1 MENASAKFLFY
12 PPGHPYPQ
20 RSIKHCMVFE
30 RRTSIMATFEKT
42 IFINAPVGKVYEYTI
57 NPENWSHFYNG
68 LSEAESVHGKGEVGT
83 IVKSSYSMMGMH
95 FPITIEVT
103 ESQLT
108 ADGAIWKGN
117 ITGSFPT
124 KQTSRYI
131 AKDGG
136 TELTFD
142 IDSVPPE
149 TLFTKIL
156 DKLVTDKMEENS
168 TQHTLENIK
177 AICESAQ

>member
-1 MENASAKFLFY
+1 MKTNRKSVRISVAENVS
-12 PPGHPYPQ
+12 
-20 RSIKHCMVFE
+20 
-30 RRTSIMATFEKT
+30 
-42 IFINAPVGKVYEYTI
+42 
-57 NPENWSHFYNG
+57 
-68 LSEAESVHGKGEVGT
+68 GKGEVGT
-83 IVKSSYSMMGMH
+83 IVKSSYSMMGIH
-95 FPITIEVT
+95 FPIIIEVT

-108 ADGAIWKGN
+108 DEGAIWKGN

-124 KQTSRYI
+124 KQTSHYV
-131 AKDGG
+131 AKDNG

>member
-1 MENASAKFLFY
+1 
-12 PPGHPYPQ
+12 
-20 RSIKHCMVFE
+20 
-30 RRTSIMATFEKT
+30 MATFEKT
-42 IFINAPVGKVYEYTI
+42 IFINAPVEKVYEYTN

-68 LSEAESVHGKGEVGT
+68 LSEPESISGKGEVGT
-83 IVKSSYSMMGMH
+83 IVKSSYSMMGIH

-103 ESQLT
+103 ESKRT
-108 ADGAIWKGN
+108 DDGGAIWSGS

-124 KQTSRYI
+124 KQISRYV

-177 AICESAQ
+177 AICES

>member
-1 MENASAKFLFY
+1 
-12 PPGHPYPQ
+12 
-20 RSIKHCMVFE
+20 
-30 RRTSIMATFEKT
+30 MATFEKT
-42 IFINAPVGKVYEYTI
+42 IFINAPVQKVYEYTI

-68 LSEAESVHGKGEVGT
+68 LAEPESISGKGEVGT
-83 IVKSSYSMMGMH
+83 IDKSGYSLMGIH

-103 ESQLT
+103 ECQLT
-108 ADGAIWKGN
+108 DDGAIWSGN
-117 ITGSFPT
+117 TTGSFPT
-124 KQTSRYI
+124 KQTSRYA

-168 TQHTLENIK
+168 AQHTLENIK

>member
-1 MENASAKFLFY
+1 
-12 PPGHPYPQ
+12 
-20 RSIKHCMVFE
+20 
-30 RRTSIMATFEKT
+30 MATFEKT
-42 IFINAPVGKVYEYTI
+42 IFINAPVEKVYEYTI

-83 IVKSSYSMMGMH
+83 IVKLSYSMMGMH
-95 FPITIEVT
+95 FPVTIEVT

>member
-1 MENASAKFLFY
+1 MLVPILICHLHCNANAYS
-12 PPGHPYPQ
+12 GQ
-20 RSIKHCMVFE
+20 TGRSGQWEILADVSRK
-30 RRTSIMATFEKT
+30 
-42 IFINAPVGKVYEYTI
+42 
-57 NPENWSHFYNG
+57 
-68 LSEAESVHGKGEVGT
+68 
-83 IVKSSYSMMGMH
+83 
-95 FPITIEVT
+95 IEVT
-103 ESQLT
+103 ECKRT
-108 ADGAIWKGN
+108 DDGGAIWSGD

-124 KQTSRYI
+124 KQTSRYV

-177 AICESAQ
+177 AICES